1 MASHPHRTEQEVI
14 TLVLLFV
21 SDGRLQLWIIWNY
34 LGLPL
39 PLLKE
44 TESNIDLGQYLG
56 HQLSQQELCFGGQN
70 CTCLTS

>member
-44 TESNIDLGQYLG
+44 TESNIDLHASLAETPTILQKRKK
-56 HQLSQQELCFGGQN
+56 
-70 CTCLTS
+70 